1 MESQTISDA
10 QITASSEYHPSPSH
24 GARNARLNFQAGSG
38 RTGAWS
44 ALLPD
49 SSPWLQVDFT
59 RIVAL
64 AKIATQGRS
73 DYDQWVTSYSLSY
86 SVDRYHFEM
95 YKQCGEIK
103 VRINTS
109 AREARSADTIGNKV
123 WLSRYPRYYIKAVL
137 PTLACATDETKL
149 CLNQS
154 AKQPQNSYW
163 GAPPLYQDFSTCHT
177 C

>member
-10 QITASSEYHPSPSH
+10 QITSSSEYHPSH
-24 GARNARLNFQAGSG
+24 AAKNARLNFQAGSG
-38 RTGAWS
+38 RAGAWS

-73 DYDQWVTSYSLSY
+73 DYDQWVTSYSLSH
-86 SVDRYHFEM
+86 SVDRHHFEM
-95 YKQCGEIK
+95 YKLCGEIK

-109 AREARSADTIGNKV
+109 AREAPAADTTGNII
-123 WLSRYPRYYIKAVL
+123 WLSRHPRYYIKAVRKSSVRTYVF

-149 CLNQS
+149 CLN
-154 AKQPQNSYW
+154 
-163 GAPPLYQDFSTCHT
+163 
-177 C
+177 